1 MGFEIESFG
10 DNSFKVSTVPLLFDN
25 INLTQFFDNILADID
40 NKLILSKHD
49 SLKEYL
55 AKKACRSAIKG
66 NDKLSNNE
74 ISKLINDLSVSGQV
88 LLCPHGRPIVV
99 EVDRKEIEKWFKRIV

>member
-1 MGFEIESFG
+1 MS
-10 DNSFKVSTVPLLFDN
+10 VFDN
-25 INLTQFFDNILADID
+25 INLSIFFDNILSDID
-40 NKLILSKHD
+40 NKLVLSKQD

-55 AKKACRSAIKG
+55 AKKACKSAVKG

-74 ISKLINDLSVSGQV
+74 ISKLINDLSSSGQV